1 MATQNFAYTT
11 LLGLLT
17 GIPYSQNADQTHFM
31 GVPAGWEIAPSVDP
45 MTSYIASQYMWS
57 GTVVYVDGGPIYTEG
72 INGGLPYPTTN
83 YWINITNGYIKPSM
97 GNVLIR
103 Q

>member
-1 MATQNFAYTT
+1 VATQNFAYTT

-17 GIPYSQNADQTHFM
+17 GIPYSQKADQTHFM

-57 GTVVYVDGGPIYTEG
+57 GIVVYETHDTLYRAFIEP
-72 INGGLPYPTTN
+72 L
-83 YWINITNGYIKPSM
+83 
-97 GNVLIR
+97 
-103 Q
+103 